1 MGWTRLCRALSHQ
14 TGKDLAFLLK
24 AARSHGRCGDRGY
37 RLRNGEAGG
46 ARWAGSRGG
55 RLIVSHRNR
64 CGRSPEEHLGGDGTA
79 SSPGDRGRG
88 VWWRWP
94 GFLAGMREE
103 RGPEWW
109 QRSRCFAEVGRG
121 PFQKDPEISGG
132 TACGNT
138 RCSCSTT
145 ANDLQ
150 IKVFVRI
157 ESFTRTNMHPKINF
171 PFFLFL

>member
-157 ESFTRTNMHPKINF
+157 ESFTRTNIHPKINF

>member
-1 MGWTRLCRALSHQ
+1 MGWTRLCRALSYQ
-14 TGKDLAFLLK
+14 TGRDLAFLLK
-24 AARSHGRCGDRGY
+24 ATRNHGRYGDRGY

-46 ARWAGSRGG
+46 ARRAGSRGG
-55 RLIVSHRNR
+55 RLIISHRNR
-64 CGRSPEEHLGGDGTA
+64 RGRSPEEHLGGDGPA
-79 SSPGDRGRG
+79 LSPRDRSRG

-94 GFLAGMREE
+94 GFLAGMWEE
-103 RGPEWW
+103 RSPEWW
-109 QRSRCFAEVGRG
+109 QRGRCFAGVGRG

-157 ESFTRTNMHPKINF
+157 ESFTRTNIHPKINF